1 MSTGRALPAKIE
13 PTKPYQL
20 SQKLRELD
28 PEVLHIKHIQELGY
42 SAYSVMEIISS
53 MIIYNL
59 DILVTSIESLVGVV
73 SFDFEEMHEEM
84 HENSK
89 GKRE

>member
-1 MSTGRALPAKIE
+1 VATGRALPAKIE
-13 PTKPYQL
+13 PAKPYEL
-20 SQKLRELD
+20 SQRLRELD

-53 MIIYNL
+53 MITYNL

-73 SFDFEEMHEEM
+73 SFDFDEMN
-84 HENSK
+84 ENSK